1 MAVYGGVASEEKLG
15 VLPMMDFHFIEKRA
29 VRTLLQM
36 ERATVRFDLDRVLS
50 LLQKQ
55 QQEYALLRIRV
66 AEQTGNYRLPKFE
79 DWKPQQIG
87 MSWEN
92 SLCPELHRA
101 RQLYHRLE
109 HVQALLQVNQLLG
122 LPEDRLLTRYQI
134 QDEFPRITC
143 LGPIQFQHF
152 NHDMKSLI
160 IPPQGKKLVVAGYDN
175 LEQYV
180 LARHSED
187 PFYQE
192 DLANVFK
199 AFGQEFFPDIPGHL
213 QYKLLR
219 CVSLQHAT
227 YGSGETLASLF
238 KMICLEENIPVIGIK
253 RAQEI
258 LQRFSSR
265 YLLATGFVEEIKH
278 LPEIT
283 TPQGR
288 SLLFPS
294 QIYFLTLTASDIS
307 KTGLANVLED
317 ERLQSFKFEPHL
329 IFYDELVFSVDEDAD
344 LDFVFQ
350 YLREDFHMEGFP
362 DHMVSCVQGETWKDG
377 IEKKRALA
385 GFVSE

>member
-1 MAVYGGVASEEKLG
+1 
-15 VLPMMDFHFIEKRA
+15 MMDFRWIERRA
-29 VRTLLQM
+29 VSTLLQM
-36 ERATVRFDLDRVLS
+36 ERATVRFDLERVIE

-55 QQEYALLRIRV
+55 QLEYAALRIRV

-79 DWKPQQIG
+79 DWKPQQLG
-87 MSWEN
+87 VSWEN

-109 HVQALLQVNQLLG
+109 QIQALLQVNQLLG

-152 NHDMKSLI
+152 NHEMKSLV
-160 IPPQGKKLVVAGYDN
+160 IPPRGKKLIIAGYEN
-175 LEQYV
+175 LEQHV
-180 LARHSED
+180 LAKHSED

-192 DLANVFK
+192 DLNTIFK
-199 AFGQEFFPDIPGHL
+199 SFGDEFFPDIPKHL

-227 YGSGETLASLF
+227 YGYGKSLAGLF
-238 KMICLEENIPVIGIK
+238 HMICLEENLPIIDEA
-253 RAQEI
+253 RASEI
-258 LQRFSSR
+258 LHQFSCR
-265 YLLATGFVEEIKH
+265 YLLATGFTEELKH

-288 SLLFPS
+288 VLPFPE

-307 KTGLANVLED
+307 KTGLANTLED
-317 ERLQSFKFEPHL
+317 ERLRTFNFEPHL
-329 IFYDELVFSVDEDAD
+329 IFYDELVCSVDEDAD

-350 YLREDFHMEGFP
+350 YIRENFGLDGFP
-362 DHMVSCVQGETWKDG
+362 ENVVSCVEAETWKDG
-377 IEKKRALA
+377 IEKKRVCA
-385 GFVSE
+385 GFGPQ